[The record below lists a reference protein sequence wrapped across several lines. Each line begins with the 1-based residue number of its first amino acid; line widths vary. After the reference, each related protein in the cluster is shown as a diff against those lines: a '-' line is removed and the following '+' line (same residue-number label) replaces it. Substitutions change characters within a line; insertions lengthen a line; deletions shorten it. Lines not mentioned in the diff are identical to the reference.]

1 MKKIVFILF
10 ILFVFKQGISCTT
23 AIISGKYTAN
33 GKPMIWK
40 LRDTESTKNKMM
52 FFNDGKYQY
61 VGLVN
66 TSDSLGLQVWGGA
79 NSVGFAIM
87 NSASFNVNENDTSS
101 LKDQE
106 GYFMKL
112 ALKNCKTLAD
122 FENLLKTKEKP
133 MGLAAHFGV
142 LDAEGGV
149 AFYEVNNYTFTKFDA
164 NDPTVAPNG
173 YILRTNFSFTGKKDK
188 GYGFIRYQTAQELFA
203 LADAKSDLTVKN
215 IMQNFS
221 RCFKHSLLDTDFRK
235 IYENMPAGN
244 YFINSGDFIT
254 RHGSASNI
262 LIQGV
267 KKGQT
272 PNLTTVWVQVG
283 YPNTC
288 VSIPIWVM
296 AKKHLPKIVSANK
309 KGYAPLN
316 KIALELKEQC
326 YPVKR
331 SSGYKYL
338 CISKLLNSKQ
348 TGYVQQIEQFEN
360 QIFAKTKE
368 KIKKWEQQKPT
379 ITEINEF
386 YKWLDNETIK
396 FYKEKLDVKITEN

>member
-10 ILFVFKQGISCTT
+10 VFFAIKQGMSCTT
-23 AIISGKYTAN
+23 AIISGKYTAD
-33 GKPMIWK
+33 GKAMIWK

-52 FFNDGKYQY
+52 FFNDGKFEY

-66 TSDSLGLQVWGGA
+66 TADSLGLQVWGGA

-87 NSASFNVNENDTSS
+87 NSASFNVNENDTAS

-112 ALKNCKTLAD
+112 ALQNCKTLKD
-122 FENLLKTKEKP
+122 FEKLLTNQPKP

-203 LADAKSDLTVKN
+203 LADAQSNLNEKN

-221 RCFKHSLLDTDFRK
+221 RCFKHSLLDTDFRTM
-235 IYENMPAGN
+235 YENMPMGN

-254 RHGSASNI
+254 RYGSASNI
-262 LIQGV
+262 LIKGV
-267 KKGQT
+267 RKGQN
-272 PNLTTVWVQVG
+272 PELTTLWIQVG
-283 YPNTC
+283 FPNTC
-288 VSIPIWVM
+288 VSVPIWLRG
-296 AKKHLPKIVSANK
+296 KKYLPKIVSANK
-309 KGYAPLN
+309 KGYAPLSEISL
-316 KIALELKEQC
+316 KLKEEC
-326 YPVKR
+326 YPIKR

-338 CISKLLNSKQ
+338 CISKLINSKQ

-360 QIFAKTKE
+360 QIFAKTNE
-368 KIKKWEQQKPT
+368 KIKKWEKQKPEMNQ
-379 ITEINEF
+379 IREF
-386 YKWLDNETIK
+386 YKWLDDETLK
-396 FYKEKLDVKITEN
+396 FYKEKLGVAPQDD